1 MGGIVA
7 VNRLADTVNVNTKVI
22 ILLTD
27 GVRIGG
33 KYSPVDAANAAKQ
46 LNVRVYSIGVG
57 SESNTPI
64 PVVDKNGRKIFEL
77 DPRISFD
84 ETMLKEVANLTGG
97 QYFKATSK
105 EKLSEIYQQIDQIEK
120 QKFEVDITQRYDEHF
135 FYFAL
140 IGFILLLIE
149 ILLTNTIFR
158 SLT

>member
-1 MGGIVA
+1 
-7 VNRLADTVNVNTKVI
+7 
-22 ILLTD
+22 
-27 GVRIGG
+27 
-33 KYSPVDAANAAKQ
+33 
-46 LNVRVYSIGVG
+46 
-57 SESNTPI
+57 
-64 PVVDKNGRKIFEL
+64 
-77 DPRISFD
+77 
-84 ETMLKEVANLTGG
+84 MLKEVANLTGG